1 MTTNSS
7 LYNYLEDL
15 NKLKKEY
22 EDKIANLKNTIV
34 NFEFQKLNLSKQI
47 LKLKASINQL
57 QENNKMS
64 EEEKELIKK
73 EIIEGN
79 LRFVV
84 TICKRYQNLGIDFSD
99 LISEG
104 NIGLMKAFD
113 KFDWN
118 RDIRFIS
125 YSKWWVMQSVLQ
137 SLNDNS
143 RTVRVPVNII
153 QEYQKV
159 KNQINILENGL
170 SENHIAKQ
178 VCLDE
183 ISVDKDVNLKLVD
196 DGTFNFSDSELS
208 SEYIIG
214 RKLMKILDS
223 LDERK
228 QTIIKYYFGIGC
240 EKKNLDLIGS
250 ELGLT
255 KERIRQ
261 IKDTAIREIRHQSA
275 GLFDFM

>member
-1 MTTNSS
+1 MN
-7 LYNYLEDL
+7 E
-15 NKLKKEY
+15 
-22 EDKIANLKNTIV
+22 
-34 NFEFQKLNLSKQI
+34 LSKE
-47 LKLKASINQL
+47 LSIYMKEIGRLRVMTSDREKELVQMMRNPDTTDYQ
-57 QENNKMS
+57 
-64 EEEKELIKK
+64 KELIKK

-159 KNQINILENGL
+159 KNQINILENGP
-170 SENHIAKQ
+170 SEKHIAKQ

-261 IKDTAIREIRHQSA
+261 IKDTAIREIRHQSS